1 MAVNDYRWPN
11 SGPPLL
17 MAILN
22 VTPDSF
28 SDGGR
33 YAAPAVLRPRLEQLL
48 ADGADII
55 DIGGESTRPG
65 AEPVSIQQE
74 LDRVMPAVEQALALG
89 AVVSIDTR
97 HPEVMAAALAA
108 GVAIVNDVNAL
119 QAPGAMAL
127 VSRYQ
132 PAVCLMHMQGEPRS
146 MQQQPHYDDVVS
158 EVSTFLMQRAS
169 SCRQAGLPAEKIC
182 LDPGFGFGKSAS
194 HNLQLLYALP
204 ALVATGYPVLAGLS
218 RKSLI
223 GHITGAPVAERLVG
237 SVALALLA
245 AQRGARVLR
254 VHDVKETKQ
263 VLQLWLAME
272 AQGQPSQQE

>member
-1 MAVNDYRWPN
+1 
-11 SGPPLL
+11 

-33 YAAPAVLRPRLEQLL
+33 YAAPALLRPRLEQLL

-74 LDRVMPAVEQALALG
+74 LDRVMPAIEQALALG

-108 GVAIVNDVNAL
+108 GVGIINDVNAL

-127 VSRYQ
+127 VSQYQ

-158 EVSTFLMQRAS
+158 EVNAFLVQRAS

-204 ALVATGYPVLAGLS
+204 TLAATGYPVLAGLS

-223 GHITGAPVAERLVG
+223 GHVTGAPVAERLVG

-272 AQGQPSQQE
+272 AQGQPSRQE

>member
-1 MAVNDYRWPN
+1 MVVTNYRWPR

-33 YAAPAVLRPRLEQLL
+33 YATPASLRPRLEQLL

-65 AEPVSIQQE
+65 AEPVSVQQE
-74 LDRVMPAVEQALALG
+74 LDRVMPAIELALALG
-89 AVVSIDTR
+89 ALVSVDTR
-97 HPEVMAAALAA
+97 HPDVMAAALAA
-108 GVAIVNDVNAL
+108 GVAIINDVSAL

-127 VSRYQ
+127 VSQYQ
-132 PAVCLMHMQGEPRS
+132 AAVCLMHMQGEPYS
-146 MQQQPHYDDVVS
+146 MQQQPHYGDAIS
-158 EVSTFLMQRAS
+158 EVTAFLIERAA

-194 HNLQLLYALP
+194 HNLQLLYHLP
-204 ALVATGYPVLAGLS
+204 QLVATGYPVLAGLS

-223 GHITGAPVAERLVG
+223 GHITGAPVAERLAG

-254 VHDVKETKQ
+254 VHDVKETKH

>member
-1 MAVNDYRWPN
+1 MTATDFRWPR
-11 SGPPLL
+11 SGTPLL

-33 YAAPAVLRPRLEQLL
+33 YAALALLRPRLEQLL
-48 ADGADII
+48 TDGADII

-65 AEPVSIQQE
+65 AEPVSVQQE
-74 LDRVMPAVEQALALG
+74 LDRVMPAIEQAVALG
-89 AVVSIDTR
+89 ARVSVDSR
-97 HPEVMAAALAA
+97 HPEVMAAALGAGAA
-108 GVAIVNDVNAL
+108 IINDVNAL
-119 QAPGAMAL
+119 RAPGAIEL

-146 MQQQPHYDDVVS
+146 MQQQPQYRDVVR
-158 EVSTFLMQRAS
+158 EVREFLLQRAA
-169 SCRQAGLPAEKIC
+169 SCREAGLPAEKIC

-194 HNLQLLYALP
+194 HNLQLLHALP
-204 ALVATGYPVLAGLS
+204 QLAATGYPVLAGLS

-254 VHDVKETKQ
+254 VHDVKETQQ

>member
-1 MAVNDYRWPN
+1 MAAIDYRWPN
-11 SGPPLL
+11 AGPPRL

-33 YAAPAVLRPRLEQLL
+33 YVTPTAIRQRVQQLL

-65 AEPVSIQQE
+65 AAPIAVQEE

-89 AVVSIDTR
+89 AVVSVDSR
-97 HPEVMAAALAA
+97 QPAVMQAALVA
-108 GVAIVNDVNAL
+108 GVAIINDVNAL
-119 QAPGAMAL
+119 QAPGVLDL
-127 VSRYQ
+127 VAAHQ
-132 PAVCLMHMQGEPRS
+132 PAVCLMHMQGEPGS
-146 MQQQPHYDDVVS
+146 MQQQPHYVDVVR
-158 EVSTFLMQRAS
+158 EVSDFLLQRAS
-169 SCRQAGLPAEKIC
+169 CCRQAGLPAEKIC

-194 HNLQLLYALP
+194 HNLQLLHALP
-204 ALVATGYPVLAGLS
+204 RLAAAGYPVLAGLS

-223 GHITGAPVAERLVG
+223 GHVTGAPVEERLVG

-245 AQRGARVLR
+245 AQRGARILR

-263 VLQLWLAME
+263 ALQLWLAME
-272 AQGQPSQQE
+272 AHGQPFQQE